1 MKATPRIYTLHED
14 GEESSF
20 DVSDED
26 TYEDEIQSDDE
37 MPVLDDSNLVTKRR
51 TNRKMLYSQWLG
63 DAHDGLNPELINKCF
78 KKTGTCLDMNGK
90 ENDKVHIDQIQ
101 TFKVPKKGDPKMEP
115 LTAEEIE
122 AWEKREISHRTAKVM
137 ATFD

>member
-1 MKATPRIYTLHED
+1 MEKNRLSMFRMKTLMKTR
-14 GEESSF
+14 F
-20 DVSDED
+20 KVM
-26 TYEDEIQSDDE
+26 TKCPFW
-37 MPVLDDSNLVTKRR
+37 MTVVTKRR

-63 DAHDGLNPELINKCF
+63 DAHDSLNPELIIKCF

-101 TFKVPKKGDPKMEP
+101 TFKVPKKGDPKMKP

-137 ATFD
+137 ETFD